1 MNRILHQRGTLQ
13 RLLKWFYLMFFILL
27 AESGH
32 GQMGFTVYPTEYQ
45 IKAKYL
51 YNFTRYVNW
60 PQEVFKGSASP
71 YIIGIIGQDPFGIEI
86 EKTVEGKNIKN
97 RIFSVKRFNS
107 ESDLEYCHI
116 LFIGLI
122 DRTYQTRILNK
133 IRGLSILTVGNRV
146 NFGRDGGIINFVKK
160 KDQIRFEINTKV
172 ARESGL
178 KISTK
183 LLKMADIID
192 T

>member
-1 MNRILHQRGTLQ
+1 MYKILQKRPLQ
-13 RLLKWFYLMFFILL
+13 RVSKLIIVCTILL
-27 AESGH
+27 AESVNS
-32 GQMGFTVYPTEYQ
+32 QMGFTVYPTEYQ

-60 PQEVFKGSASP
+60 PQEVFKDSASP

-97 RIFSVKRFNS
+97 RTFSVKRFNS
-107 ESDLEYCHI
+107 ASDLEYCHI

-122 DRTYQTRILNK
+122 DRAYQTRILNK
-133 IRGLSILTVGNRV
+133 IQGLSILTVGNRV
-146 NFGRDGGIINFVKK
+146 NFGQDGGIINFIKK

-178 KISTK
+178 KISTT

-192 T
+192 S